1 MTLVLFQICFSHNR
15 HCLLCRLIEAV
26 FTSHAIDLPRLAFD
40 LADHLRTAALDHVL
54 IHELLTASSIGVCSG
69 ATSAVKIWRLLVIAH
84 RGQTLVGDST

>member
-15 HCLLCRLIEAV
+15 HCLLCRLIEAI

-54 IHELLTASSIGVCSG
+54 IHELLTASSVRGG
-69 ATSAVKIWRLLVIAH
+69 ASSTVKVRRLLVITH
-84 RGQTLVGDST
+84 CGQALVGDST